1 MGILFRNSQGIETP
15 VAGLAPAGQLVPS
28 VSLYQSGTVSG
39 ASALVTTL
47 EPGTFT
53 ILTVPLPTSM
63 PDSNYVVQAGTD
75 SAYVLAEESPS
86 VRGTTS
92 FRLYLT
98 NQSLTETV
106 DVSEVTI
113 TWQAF
118 KLMTSE
124 VTALDEAKIEQNT
137 KNFAPNFSATSSYAV
152 GEYCT
157 YQGVLYR
164 CTVQH
169 TASAWNSSHFTATN
183 VGDSIGRYN
192 DEIEVPGYLS
202 NDILIAIKE
211 SADAVENYHL
221 FQGNTQ
227 AGAEAAWFG
236 LKKTS
241 TYWHCTVWDGHGL
254 VSHLVYKNGTY
265 TCNALHEGVSNF

>member
-1 MGILFRNSQGIETP
+1 MGIFYRNSSGIETP

-28 VSLYQSGTVSG
+28 VSLYQKGSITNPTDI
-39 ASALVTTL
+39 ASKAYARIEITL
-47 EPGTFT
+47 NTP
-53 ILTVPLPTSM
+53 M
-63 PDSNYVVQAGTD
+63 PDTDYVVDLQTMQGSGLANAFCD
-75 SAYVLAEESPS
+75 AY
-86 VRGTTS
+86 GKTTS
-92 FRLYLT
+92 GFAIILANPSDNNVPANAIQVVWR
-98 NQSLTETV
+98 
-106 DVSEVTI
+106 
-113 TWQAF
+113 AF
-118 KLMTSE
+118 KLMTNE
-124 VTALDEAKIEQNT
+124 DRALDEERIATNT

-202 NDILIAIKE
+202 NDILIAIKT

-254 VSHLVYKNGTY
+254 VSHLVYNNGTY
-265 TCNALHEGVSNF
+265 TCNVIHEGVPNL